1 MRRQDAE
8 GGRHA
13 VNETTRM
20 KLLYG
25 QGPASGLNPASP
37 WHFPALLSRF
47 LRRDRHL
54 LYGPGNR
61 RSGSIPTV
69 DIGSFLRSHA
79 VGRAVFV
86 QVRSGWLCRGFQPA
100 FVFNSPRLVRSVFQ
114 VRSARIVFTVQ

>member
-1 MRRQDAE
+1 MRRQEAE
-8 GGRHA
+8 GDRHA

-25 QGPASGLNPASP
+25 QGPASGLNRASP

-54 LYGPGNR
+54 FYGPGNR

-69 DIGSFLRSHA
+69 DIGSFLRFHA
-79 VGRAVFV
+79 VGRAA
-86 QVRSGWLCRGFQPA
+86 RLCP
-100 FVFNSPRLVRSVFQ
+100 
-114 VRSARIVFTVQ
+114 SAEWMAL